1 MAFLV
6 RKQISWQQKK
16 KIVVVYNNF
25 NYYFFKDQ
33 TAKWIK
39 DILTGRENNKIP
51 ADFFAYLL
59 ELNIIYENS

>member
-6 RKQISWQQKK
+6 RKQISWKQKK

-33 TAKWIK
+33 TARWVK
-39 DILTGRENNKIP
+39 DILTGRENKEIP
-51 ADFFAYLL
+51 ADFWDYLL
-59 ELNIIYENS
+59 ESNIIYEKY